1 MILIGLFK
9 EAQQKALDAM
19 NAVLASGK
27 DANSSRPVK
36 IAEQGMAA
44 CLADLKVMTLFSD
57 IMNTLAFSVFS
68 LCSKIFSIRRKMIF

>member
-1 MILIGLFK
+1 
-9 EAQQKALDAM
+9 M

-44 CLADLKVMTLFSD
+44 CLADLKVMTLFSG
-57 IMNTLAFSVFS
+57 IMNTLAVF
-68 LCSKIFSIRRKMIF
+68 LYVLKYF